1 MVTNQWSIP
10 DLLDTH
16 ELGIINH
23 VEEIEMSN
31 YANRYN
37 TEFKR
42 DAIRLVEDENR
53 SVPSVSKD
61 LGINAQTL
69 RNWLNAEK
77 RREKPESARI
87 LELEKELKA
96 EKRRNAEL
104 EEAVAIL
111 KKATALFVTNN
122 RK

>member
-1 MVTNQWSIP
+1 MTPKVWSIP

>member
-1 MVTNQWSIP
+1 
-10 DLLDTH
+10 
-16 ELGIINH
+16 
-23 VEEIEMSN
+23 MSN

-42 DAIRLVEDENR
+42 DAIRLVEEENR